1 MSVPRFRRKP
11 SDLDYVQNSFEIQV
25 EIMTLCSKLSAR
37 WARIYQQPIDRLACL
52 QSDFVNEEQLLKIF
66 L

>member
-1 MSVPRFRRKP
+1 MSVPRSRRKP
-11 SDLDYVQNSFEIQV
+11 SDLDYVQNSFDIQA
-25 EIMTLCSKLSAR
+25 EIMNLCSKLSAR

-52 QSDFVNEEQLLKIF
+52 QSDFVNEERQLKTF